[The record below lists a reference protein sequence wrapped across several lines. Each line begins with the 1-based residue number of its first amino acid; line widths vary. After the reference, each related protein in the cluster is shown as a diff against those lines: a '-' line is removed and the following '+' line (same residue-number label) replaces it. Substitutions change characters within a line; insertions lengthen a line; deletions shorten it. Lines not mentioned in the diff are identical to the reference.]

1 MLCIFQ
7 SAPLTAQK
15 RHEMNAPIK
24 PGKRIVF
31 LTASKG
37 KATSGQSAMLKS
49 INGHSLA
56 KPIEIANAGPLS
68 HLVPLVNTLDKR
80 RKRREKDKRRATAPK
95 VTRAKV
101 RHA

>member
-1 MLCIFQ
+1 
-7 SAPLTAQK
+7 
-15 RHEMNAPIK
+15 MNAPMK

-37 KATSGQSAMLKS
+37 KAATGQSAMLKS
-49 INGHSLA
+49 INGQPLA

-68 HLVPLVNTLDKR
+68 HLVPLVDTLEKR
-80 RKRREKDKRRATAPK
+80 RKRREKVK
-95 VTRAKV
+95 TRAAAQKVNRVKV

>member
-1 MLCIFQ
+1 
-7 SAPLTAQK
+7 
-15 RHEMNAPIK
+15 MNAPME

-37 KATSGQSAMLKS
+37 KANPGQSAMLKS

-68 HLVPLVNTLDKR
+68 HLVPLVETLDKR
-80 RKRREKDKRRATAPK
+80 RKRREKNKARVTAPK
-95 VTRAKV
+95 VKRVKV
-101 RHA
+101 HHA